1 MSWTMI
7 KITLADIERDV
18 HVVLKNQFERSF
30 VKASAP
36 RDAALFGNKYMEDGY
51 TYYFSPEA
59 ALIFS
64 ATLDALSATEC
75 GAPAR
80 DSVSLLVGHANAEN
94 MLGL

>member
-1 MSWTMI
+1 
-7 KITLADIERDV
+7 
-18 HVVLKNQFERSF
+18 
-30 VKASAP
+30 
-36 RDAALFGNKYMEDGY
+36 MEDGY